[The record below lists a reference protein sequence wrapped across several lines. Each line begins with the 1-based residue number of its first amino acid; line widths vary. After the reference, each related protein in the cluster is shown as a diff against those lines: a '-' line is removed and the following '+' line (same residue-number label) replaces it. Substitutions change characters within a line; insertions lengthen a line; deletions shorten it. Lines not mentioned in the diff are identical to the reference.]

1 MKKKGLLITVLL
13 ILIIVV
19 FSILGYNFYQKYR
32 IEHAVKIV
40 VLERDELNVY
50 EDVHL
55 KDIIKEINGNLIKNK
70 KIDTS
75 KVGDLEVSFE
85 YITDEKIKVP
95 YTINLKVSDNEKPF
109 ISKPSYYT
117 VGVGEMTKEELEIEF
132 FCGDNYDDNP
142 KCTLEGDYD
151 LTIPGNYQVTLKAE
165 DSSNNINSHPFTLRV
180 IERQKSSSK
189 GNGNTG
195 TYNYTDYNDIIKKYK
210 IENTKIGIDI
220 SHWQGTIDFKKI
232 KENGVEFAYIRVG
245 RGNGI
250 GKEYILDDKF
260 KEYIKGF
267 NKENIP
273 VGVYFYSYANSEED
287 AIKEAKWVLKQ
298 IKNYK
303 VDLEIAF
310 DWENWSDFQEYDL
323 SFYRL
328 SKAADAF
335 IKTVEKAGYKGMN
348 YSSKYYLENIW
359 FKSNS
364 PIWLAHYTEQTNY
377 EGEYKVWQLCN
388 DGKVD
393 GIDDNLVDIDIRYEK
408 NV

>member
-1 MKKKGLLITVLL
+1 MKKKGLLITLLL
-13 ILIIVV
+13 IIIVV
-19 FSILGYNFYQKYR
+19 LSILGYNFYQKYR

-40 VLERDELNVY
+40 VLERDELNVF

-55 KDIIKEINGNLIKNK
+55 KDIIKEINGNLINNK

-75 KVGDLEVSFE
+75 KVGDLEISFE

-95 YTINLKVSDNEKPF
+95 YTINIKVSDKEKPF

-165 DSSNNINSHPFTLRV
+165 DSSNNINEHSFTLRV

-189 GNGNTG
+189 GNSNTG
-195 TYNYTDYNDIIKKYK
+195 AYNYTDYNDIIKKYK
-210 IENTKIGIDI
+210 TENTKIGIDI

-273 VGVYFYSYANSEED
+273 VGIYFYSYANSEED

-298 IKNYK
+298 IKNYE
-303 VDLEIAF
+303 VDLEIVF

-388 DGKVD
+388 DGKVE
-393 GIDDNLVDIDIRYEK
+393 GIDDNLVDIDIMYK
-408 NV
+408 

>member
-1 MKKKGLLITVLL
+1 MKKKGLLITLL
-13 ILIIVV
+13 LIIVV
-19 FSILGYNFYQKYR
+19 VLSILGYNFYQKYR

-40 VLERDELNVY
+40 VLERDELNVF

-55 KDIIKEINGNLIKNK
+55 KDIIKEINGNLINNK

-75 KVGDLEVSFE
+75 KVGDLEISFE

-95 YTINLKVSDNEKPF
+95 YTINIKVSDKEKPF

-165 DSSNNINSHPFTLRV
+165 DSSNNINEHSFTLRV

-189 GNGNTG
+189 GNSNTG
-195 TYNYTDYNDIIKKYK
+195 AYNYTDYNDIIKKYK
-210 IENTKIGIDI
+210 TENTKIGIDI

-298 IKNYK
+298 IKNYE
-303 VDLEIAF
+303 VDLEIVF

-388 DGKVD
+388 DGKVE
-393 GIDDNLVDIDIRYEK
+393 GIDDNLVDIDIMYK
-408 NV
+408 